1 MMARQSKDHEE
12 PLLFDLPLA
21 EPASDP
27 LDPPTP
33 RTPRAP
39 RRHQLLP
46 SPELELGE
54 DVEPPVR
61 SGPVPVPSVRT
72 QPSPAARVTRRSRLL
87 AGLGDLLV
95 HAAVGVTAVGGARLL
110 GVEAQLADW
119 PAIAALLLV
128 FSFLYTVV
136 PLAFWG
142 HTPGMAWAGLTTH
155 NKSGDP
161 LTFDQTFRRWIGGI
175 LALATLGVPLLVAPG
190 RRGLSDWLS
199 GSATFPA
206 NE

>member
-1 MMARQSKDHEE
+1 MARQSKDQEE

-21 EPASDP
+21 EPASE
-27 LDPPTP
+27 PPP
-33 RTPRAP
+33 ARP

-46 SPELELGE
+46 SPELDLDQEVEL
-54 DVEPPVR
+54 PVR
-61 SGPVPVPSVRT
+61 PGPVPVPPVRREA
-72 QPSPAARVTRRSRLL
+72 PAPKVTRSRRLL

-95 HAAVGVTAVGGARLL
+95 HAAVGVAAVGGARLL
-110 GVEAQLADW
+110 HVEAQLADW
-119 PAIAALLLV
+119 PAITALLLA

-155 NKSGDP
+155 NKGGDP
-161 LTFDQTFRRWIGGI
+161 LTFDQTFRRWIGG
-175 LALATLGVPLLVAPG
+175 LLTLATLGVPLLLAPG

-199 GSATFPA
+199 GSATYRA
-206 NE
+206 SE